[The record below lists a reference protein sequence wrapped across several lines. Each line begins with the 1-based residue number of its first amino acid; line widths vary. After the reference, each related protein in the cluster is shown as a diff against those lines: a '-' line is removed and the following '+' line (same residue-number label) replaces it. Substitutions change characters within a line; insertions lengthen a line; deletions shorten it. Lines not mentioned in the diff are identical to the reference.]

1 MALAGEKY
9 RFPERTLYRWRGAR
23 HPRMVRVPPLRDHPR
38 SRLDQALID
47 RAAAL
52 GITLVPPSE
61 REAPAPNE
69 PTEQDLSTE

>member
-1 MALAGEKY
+1 
-9 RFPERTLYRWRGAR
+9 
-23 HPRMVRVPPLRDHPR
+23 V
-38 SRLDQALID
+38 DQALTD

-69 PTEQDLSTE
+69 PIEQEDSTE